1 MASTKQERLRR
12 FYERFDGSDQV
23 LILINAD
30 PDAIASA
37 MAVKRLLWRK
47 VAGITIAHVN
57 VIQRPDNLT
66 MVRLLGVNMVHID
79 EIGEASF
86 TKFALVDSQPCHHEH
101 FQKYRFDVVID
112 HHPDTSPDAGYKD
125 IRPRYGATASMMTE
139 YLRAARIKP
148 SGKLAAGLFY
158 AIKTDTSDFER
169 ETQNEDLAAF
179 QFLFRHANIPLARR
193 IEQADLKME
202 FLKYF
207 RRAIENRRFRK
218 GWIFAHLGSVGN
230 PDVLVLIADFFLRID
245 TVHWTIISGVYQ
257 RKLVVIMRNDG
268 IRKNAGKVAKE
279 GFGALGSAGGHPSMA
294 RAEIP
299 MAKLSGTV
307 DNRDPK
313 KILNWIIDRIQRRAG
328 EAR

>member
-1 MASTKQERLRR
+1 MTSSKQERIRR
-12 FYERFDGSDQV
+12 FYERFDGVDQV

-47 VAGITIAHVN
+47 VAGITIAHIN

-66 MVRLLGVNMVHID
+66 MVRLLGVNMVHIH
-79 EIGEASF
+79 EIVDGSF
-86 TKFALVDSQPCHHEH
+86 TKFILVDSQPCHHED

-112 HHPDTSPDAGYKD
+112 HHPDTSPDAGFKD
-125 IRPRYGATASMMTE
+125 IRPRYGATASIMTE

-169 ETQNEDLAAF
+169 ETQIEDLTAF

-207 RRAIENRRFRK
+207 RKAIENRRFRK
-218 GWIFAHLGSVGN
+218 GWMFVHLGIVDN

-245 TVHWTIISGVYQ
+245 TVHWTVISGVCQ
-257 RKLVVIMRNDG
+257 RKMVVIMRNDG

-279 GFGALGSAGGHPSMA
+279 SFGPLGSAGGHRSMA

-299 MAKLSGTV
+299 MAELSGTV
-307 DNRDPK
+307 DARVPK
-313 KILNWIIDRIQRRAG
+313 KVLNWIIGRIQRKAG
-328 EAR
+328 VSK